1 MMQGLIENI
10 NYGDIDPW
18 AYLIT
23 TGISTCITLS
33 EMFEIT
39 VITVCLLREVGTASE
54 VISQIELSDSS
65 DEQLKMTVSIFF
77 RFFYFRAR
85 NYKFFLLQV
94 FTVRR
99 SAVRNQ
105 ICANHIDK
113 NYSTDFVP
121 LLDLIFFRL
130 RSNPRKK
137 YRL

>member
-10 NYGDIDPW
+10 NYGGIDPW

-39 VITVCLLREVGTASE
+39 VITVCLLKEVGIASE

-85 NYKFFLLQV
+85 KIKFFLLQV
-94 FTVRR
+94 FTVASVCRR
-99 SAVRNQ
+99 PES
-105 ICANHIDK
+105 
-113 NYSTDFVP
+113 
-121 LLDLIFFRL
+121 DL
-130 RSNPRKK
+130 
-137 YRL
+137 